1 MVDTTKE
8 KYMVSLPDP
17 VSLEATQK
25 IIEQMNNS
33 VCLIY
38 NEKRKG
44 TGFFVKIPYK
54 SNLLPV
60 LITSN
65 QVINKDDILKMK
77 TISIYINNDKKIKT
91 LKLDRN
97 RKIYTNEKCNITIIE
112 IKENEDNLNN
122 KFLELDEE
130 LINYLKLNRK
140 ERLNYLNHLDHI
152 YSNESIYILDYPKNK
167 DIAVS
172 YGKINYLNNT
182 NIFYQCNIKED
193 SSGSPILLTYNQK
206 LLSIHNNNSKKQSK
220 GNLLIYSIYE
230 FSKIKNNL
238 LLINKEGEFIINNYI
253 IAEFDIKEDNQNIR
267 IINSYEQAKR
277 ENKNIE
283 DKKEYENEAQIKD
296 NCEIRIN
303 DELIL
308 FSYFHKFNKKG
319 KYMSKSAI

>member
-25 IIEQMNNS
+25 IIDQMNSS

-97 RKIYTNEKCNITIIE
+97 RKIYTNEKFDITIIE
-112 IKENEDNLNN
+112 IKENEDKLNN
-122 KFLELDEE
+122 KYLELDDA
-130 LINYLKLNRK
+130 I
-140 ERLNYLNHLDHI
+140 I
-152 YSNESIYILDYPKNK
+152 
-167 DIAVS
+167 
-172 YGKINYLNNT
+172 
-182 NIFYQCNIKED
+182 IFN
-193 SSGSPILLTYNQK
+193 
-206 LLSIHNNNSKKQSK
+206 
-220 GNLLIYSIYE
+220 
-230 FSKIKNNL
+230 
-238 LLINKEGEFIINNYI
+238 
-253 IAEFDIKEDNQNIR
+253 
-267 IINSYEQAKR
+267 
-277 ENKNIE
+277 
-283 DKKEYENEAQIKD
+283 
-296 NCEIRIN
+296 
-303 DELIL
+303 
-308 FSYFHKFNKKG
+308 
-319 KYMSKSAI
+319 